1 MRRLNGAT
9 GRADAGAVKE
19 IGLFALILCGLAAL
33 AVAQALPGLVLV
45 EHGQVVMLAAAA
57 VGIPLQIAYFTSL
70 GTVLTAAGVRPAGW
84 YWRPFAHHHLLP
96 PRGRWLVLPLFYMGA
111 LAFVVILLA
120 IGVLCLGLVDML
132 LEV

>member
-1 MRRLNGAT
+1 
-9 GRADAGAVKE
+9 VKE
-19 IGLFALILCGLAAL
+19 IGLFVLILCGLAAL

-45 EHGQVVMLAAAA
+45 QHGHVVMLAAAA

-70 GTVLTAAGVRPAGW
+70 GTVLSAAGTRPSGW

-96 PRGRWLVLPLFYMGA
+96 ASRRWLVLPFFYAGA

-120 IGVLCLGLVDML
+120 IGVLCLGLADML
-132 LEV
+132 LEA